1 MKQVGLWACLCLG
14 GALPSAFCQEGAV
27 APDAKKVIEALI
39 AEHDADK
46 ANYPVKF
53 EAFRPRFEAFAK
65 EHRGTDAGFDAELWL
80 LSGTWW
86 SREKGTMHDEADAVT
101 ARILEAYPDSPR
113 LGELLDKDYVYSRD
127 AKIALC
133 ERFLEKERP
142 VPVRAAAHLCL
153 GKAFA
158 REKSEESTAS
168 SRKHFEALRAD
179 FAAVPYKSTTYGAM
193 ASAHL
198 APHSSDMLRVDA
210 LAPEITGIGIDG
222 KPIKLSDFRGKIV
235 VLDFWGDW

>member
-1 MKQVGLWACLCLG
+1 MKHVGLWVCLCLG
-14 GALPSAFCQEGAV
+14 GTLPSAFCQEDA
-27 APDAKKVIEALI
+27 ATPDAKKVIEALI

-46 ANYPVKF
+46 ANYPIKF

-65 EHRGTDAGFDAELWL
+65 EHHGTDAGLDAELWL

-86 SREKGTMHDEADAVT
+86 SREKGTMHGEADAVT

-142 VPVRAAAHLCL
+142 VAVRAAAHLCL

-158 REKSEESTAS
+158 REKSEESKAA
-168 SRKHFEALRAD
+168 SRKHFEALSSD
-179 FAAVPYKSTTYGAM
+179 FATVPYKSTTYGAM
-193 ASAHL
+193 ASAFL
-198 APHSSDMLRVDA
+198 APHNAKSLVVDMP
-210 LAPEITGIGIDG
+210 APEITGIGLDG
-222 KPIKLSDFRGKIV
+222 KPMKLSDFRGKIV